1 MMTVLKQNMLPLKM
15 NITLHH
21 TYTKMMH
28 LHIRDTSETKE
39 VRFRVKQH
47 ILVGEKNI
55 IFGHIIMIKGTILNK
70 QLSGIFR
77 HEVKIVSTIRK
88 KNLGI
93 QGNKEL

>member
-1 MMTVLKQNMLPLKM
+1 MTVLKLNMLPLRM

-21 TYTKMMH
+21 IYTKMMY

-47 ILVGEKNI
+47 ILVGEENI